1 MAKRVSVDR
10 WLFTVTMLLVFVGL
24 VMVFSASAVMA
35 RERFGSP
42 YAFLLKQLIW
52 AAAGLVAMV
61 VAMRVDYGR
70 YKHPGLVFS
79 LLGFTTLLLISVFFL
94 DRSHNTHRWI
104 HAGGFSFQPSELAK
118 PVLILFLAYFLA
130 SRARTMP
137 NSTTSSTS
145 SPMPSFMPSFMDD
158 WRTTLLPAAAPVVL
172 LLGLIV
178 LQPDLGTAIACAG
191 IAACILY
198 VAGMRLRYFG
208 YAFGA
213 SLLPLYFLIFHVS
226 WRRDRILAFLN
237 PYADR
242 QKTGFHIIQS
252 LIAVGTG
259 GVTGTGLMEG
269 KQKLFYLPEP
279 HTDFIFAVTAEELGL
294 VGAMFV
300 VTLFAIFLWRG
311 MRASWRT
318 NEVFGRYLAVGIT
331 SMVVLQAFINISVV
345 LGMMPTKGIP
355 LPLVSYGG
363 SSLFVTLAS
372 VGVLLNITKQAE

>member
-42 YAFLLKQLIW
+42 YAFLSKQLIW
-52 AAAGLVAMV
+52 AVAGLAAMV
-61 VAMRVDYGR
+61 VTMRVDYRR
-70 YKHPGLVFS
+70 YRHPALVFS
-79 LLGFTTLLLISVFFL
+79 LMGLTTLLLISVFFL
-94 DRSHNTHRWI
+94 DRSHHTHRWI

-118 PVLILFLAYFLA
+118 PVMILFLAYFLA
-130 SRARTMP
+130 SRARTI
-137 NSTTSSTS
+137 
-145 SPMPSFMPSFMDD
+145 DD
-158 WRTTLLPAAAPVVL
+158 VRNTLVPAAAPVLVF
-172 LLGLIV
+172 LGLIV

-191 IAACILY
+191 IAACVFY

-208 YAFGA
+208 YAFAA
-213 SLLPLYFLIFHVS
+213 SLAPLYFLIFHVAF
-226 WRRDRILAFLN
+226 RRDRILAFLN

-242 QKTGFHIIQS
+242 QKAGFHIIQS

-294 VGAMFV
+294 VGAMCV

-311 MRASWRT
+311 MRTSWRT
-318 NEVFGRYLAVGIT
+318 EDLFGRYLAVGIT

-363 SSLFVTLAS
+363 SSLFVTLAC
-372 VGVLLNITKQAE
+372 VGVLLNITKQTE

>member
-42 YAFLLKQLIW
+42 YAFLLKQLVW

-61 VAMRVDYGR
+61 VAMRVDYRR
-70 YKHPGLVFS
+70 YKNPALVFS
-79 LLGFTTLLLISVFFL
+79 LLGLTTLLLISVFFL
-94 DRSHNTHRWI
+94 DRSHNTHRWFRV
-104 HAGGFSFQPSELAK
+104 GGFSFQPSELAK
-118 PVLILFLAYFLA
+118 PVLILFLAYFLE
-130 SRARTMP
+130 ARTK
-137 NSTTSSTS
+137 T
-145 SPMPSFMPSFMDD
+145 MDD
-158 WRTTLLPAAAPVVL
+158 WRNTLAPAAAPVL
-172 LLGLIV
+172 MLLGLIV

-191 IAACILY
+191 IASCILY
-198 VAGMRLRYFG
+198 VAGMRLRYFA

-213 SLLPLYFLIFHVS
+213 SLGPLYFLIFHVS
-226 WRRDRILAFLN
+226 FRRDRILAFMN
-237 PYADR
+237 PYAER
-242 QKTGFHIIQS
+242 QKAGFHLIQS
-252 LIAVGTG
+252 LIAVATG
-259 GVTGTGLMEG
+259 GITGTGLMEG

-294 VGAMFV
+294 VGAMFMIA
-300 VTLFAIFLWRG
+300 LFAIFLWRG

-318 NEVFGRYLAVGIT
+318 GDVFGRYLAVGIT

-363 SSLFVTLAS
+363 SSLFVTLAC

>member
-42 YAFLLKQLIW
+42 YAFLSKQLIW
-52 AAAGLVAMV
+52 AVAGLIAMV
-61 VAMRVDYGR
+61 IAMRVDYRR
-70 YKHPGLVFS
+70 YKHPAIVFS
-79 LLGFTTLLLISVFFL
+79 LMGFTTLLLISVFFL

-118 PVLILFLAYFLA
+118 PVLILFLSYFLEN
-130 SRARTMP
+130 RTKTI
-137 NSTTSSTS
+137 N
-145 SPMPSFMPSFMDD
+145 DV
-158 WRTTLLPAAAPVVL
+158 RTTLLPAAAPVLVF
-172 LLGLIV
+172 LGLIV

-198 VAGMRLRYFG
+198 VAGMRMRYFA
-208 YAFGA
+208 YSFAA
-213 SLLPLYFLIFHVS
+213 SLIPLYFLIFHVS
-226 WRRDRILAFLN
+226 FRRARILAFLN
-237 PYADR
+237 PYADS

-294 VGAMFV
+294 VGAMLV
-300 VTLFAIFLWRG
+300 VALFAIFLWRG
-311 MRASWRT
+311 MRVSWRT
-318 NEVFGRYLAVGIT
+318 EDAFGRYLAVGIT
-331 SMVVLQAFINISVV
+331 CMVVLQAFINISVV

-363 SSLFVTLAS
+363 SSLFVTLAC

>member
-42 YAFLLKQLIW
+42 YAFLSKQLIW
-52 AAAGLVAMV
+52 AAAGIAAMV
-61 VAMRVDYGR
+61 VAMRVDYRR
-70 YKHPGLVFS
+70 YKHPALVFS
-79 LLGFTTLLLISVFFL
+79 LLGVTTLLLISVFFL
-94 DRSHNTHRWI
+94 DRSHNTHRWFRVG
-104 HAGGFSFQPSELAK
+104 AFSFQPAELAK
-118 PVLILFLAYFLA
+118 LVLILFLAYFLE
-130 SRARTMP
+130 SRAKMTP
-137 NSTTSSTS
+137 GSAQNY
-145 SPMPSFMPSFMDD
+145 MDD
-158 WRTTLLPAAAPVVL
+158 WRNTLAPAGAPVVV

-191 IAACILY
+191 ITACILY
-198 VAGMRLRYFG
+198 VAGMRMRYFG

-213 SLLPLYFLIFHVS
+213 ALVPLYFLIFHVS

-242 QKTGFHIIQS
+242 QRSGFHIIQS

-294 VGAMFV
+294 VGAMVV

-318 NEVFGRYLAVGIT
+318 EDIFGRYLAVGIT

-363 SSLFVTLAS
+363 SSLFVTLAC

>member
-10 WLFTVTMLLVFVGL
+10 WLFAVTMLLVFVGL

-42 YAFLLKQLIW
+42 YAFLSKQLIW
-52 AAAGLVAMV
+52 AVAGLMAMLV
-61 VAMRVDYGR
+61 TMRVDFRR
-70 YKHPGLVFS
+70 YKHPALVFS
-79 LLGFTTLLLISVFFL
+79 FMGITTLLLISVFFL

-118 PVLILFLAYFLA
+118 PVLILFLAYFLE
-130 SRARTMP
+130 SRAK
-137 NSTTSSTS
+137 S
-145 SPMPSFMPSFMDD
+145 MDD
-158 WRTTLLPAAAPVVL
+158 VRNTLVPAATPIL
-172 LLGLIV
+172 MFLGLIV
-178 LQPDLGTAIACAG
+178 LEPDLGTAIACAG
-191 IAACILY
+191 IAGCILY
-198 VAGMRLRYFG
+198 VAGMRMRYFG
-208 YAFGA
+208 YAFAA
-213 SLLPLYFLIFHVS
+213 SLPALYILIFHVA

-259 GVTGTGLMEG
+259 GVTGLGLMEG

-294 VGAMFV
+294 VGALFV
-300 VTLFAIFLWRG
+300 VALFAIFLWRG

-318 NEVFGRYLAVGIT
+318 EDMFGRYLAVGIT
-331 SMVVLQAFINISVV
+331 SMVVMQAFINISVV

-363 SSLFVTLAS
+363 SSLFVTLACI
-372 VGVLLNITKQAE
+372 GVLLNITKQAE

>member
-10 WLFTVTMLLVFVGL
+10 WMFTVTLLLVFVGL

-35 RERFGSP
+35 RERFGSE
-42 YAFLLKQLIW
+42 YAFLSKQLIW
-52 AAAGLVAMV
+52 AVAGLAAMV
-61 VAMRVDYGR
+61 VTMRVDYRR
-70 YKHPGLVFS
+70 YKHPAIVFS
-79 LLGFTTLLLISVFFL
+79 LMGVTTLLLISVFFL

-118 PVLILFLAYFLA
+118 PVLIFFLAYFLE
-130 SRARTMP
+130 SRAK
-137 NSTTSSTS
+137 SI
-145 SPMPSFMPSFMDD
+145 DD
-158 WRTTLLPAAAPVVL
+158 WRNTLLPAAAPVLVF
-172 LLGLIV
+172 LGMIV
-178 LQPDLGTAIACAG
+178 AQPDLGTAIACGG
-191 IAACILY
+191 IAACIFY
-198 VAGMRLRYFG
+198 VAGMRTRYFG
-208 YAFGA
+208 YAFAA
-213 SLLPLYFLIFHVS
+213 SLLPLYLLIFHVA

-259 GVTGTGLMEG
+259 GVTGMGLMEG

-294 VGAMFV
+294 VGAIFV
-300 VTLFAIFLWRG
+300 VALFAIFLWRG

-318 NEVFGRYLAVGIT
+318 EELFGRYLAVGIT

-363 SSLFVTLAS
+363 SSLFVTLAC

>member
-52 AAAGLVAMV
+52 ASAGLVAMV
-61 VAMRVDYGR
+61 LAMRVDYRR
-70 YKHPGLVFS
+70 YKHPALVFS
-79 LLGFTTLLLISVFFL
+79 LLGLTTLLLISVFFL

-104 HAGGFSFQPSELAK
+104 HAGGFSLQPSELAK
-118 PVLILFLAYFLA
+118 PVLILFLAYFLE
-130 SRARTMP
+130 SRSK
-137 NSTTSSTS
+137 NL
-145 SPMPSFMPSFMDD
+145 DD
-158 WRTTLLPAAAPVVL
+158 WRNTLAPAAAPVVM

-178 LQPDLGTAIACAG
+178 LQPDLGTAIAGAG

-208 YAFGA
+208 YAFAA
-213 SLLPLYFLIFHVS
+213 SLLPLYFLVFHVS
-226 WRRDRILAFLN
+226 FRRDRILAFMN
-237 PYADR
+237 PYAER
-242 QKTGFHIIQS
+242 QKAGFHLIQS

-294 VGAMFV
+294 VGALFV

-318 NEVFGRYLAVGIT
+318 EDIFGRYLAVGIT

-363 SSLFVTLAS
+363 SSLFVTLAC